1 MNGSNSDDGNV
12 KSPGERGAYVLLPI
26 KGVLMVAAIALISSS
41 IDISMGNPCEL
52 KEALDLISLNYA
64 PFCKYNSIIEE
75 SDTVFD
81 WGVAAFCC
89 HSILFLV
96 ILSACMWPS
105 ENKKIGFLIIYIVVF
120 VFAVIF
126 IPLIFI
132 QNNNINDTKKITA
145 HRVDYRRLKSEML
158 QSLDK
163 HFKSDDPKNDK
174 TISSGWNK
182 LFIQYKCCAVHDVTG
197 TTNDFDTTPWCTT
210 SGTCQ
215 ATASQI
221 PKTCCKDVTLANYS
235 SAPSPC
241 HASVNPGTYNPGC
254 FELVKLLGVANVETC
269 QVFMLSFSLSI
280 LAILQILDVVV
291 AIVVLPFLIYDFI
304 INRK

>member
-1 MNGSNSDDGNV
+1 M
-12 KSPGERGAYVLLPI
+12 YV
-26 KGVLMVAAIALISSS
+26 AIRKQKNWIFNHL
-41 IDISMGNPCEL
+41 
-52 KEALDLISLNYA
+52 YR
-64 PFCKYNSIIEE
+64 F
-75 SDTVFD
+75 
-81 WGVAAFCC
+81 
-89 HSILFLV
+89 
-96 ILSACMWPS
+96 
-105 ENKKIGFLIIYIVVF
+105 
-120 VFAVIF
+120 IF
-126 IPLIFI
+126 IPLIFM
-132 QNNNINDTKKITA
+132 QYNNINDTKKITA
-145 HRVDYRRLKSEML
+145 HRVDYRRLKLEML
-158 QSLDK
+158 HSLDK

-182 LFIQYKCCAVHDVTG
+182 LFIQYKCCAVHDVNG

-221 PKTCCKDVTLANYS
+221 PKTCCKDVTLTNYT
-235 SAPSPC
+235 SAPPAC
-241 HASVNPGTYNPGC
+241 HASVNPGTYNSGC

>member
-26 KGVLMVAAIALISSS
+26 KGVLM
-41 IDISMGNPCEL
+41 
-52 KEALDLISLNYA
+52 
-64 PFCKYNSIIEE
+64 
-75 SDTVFD
+75 
-81 WGVAAFCC
+81 
-89 HSILFLV
+89 
-96 ILSACMWPS
+96 
-105 ENKKIGFLIIYIVVF
+105 VF